1 MKERHDY
8 TKDIAEIRLMMER
21 SSKFLSLSGWA
32 GILAGIYALTGAW
45 IAHSILEFQ
54 PNTIF
59 YTHSN
64 SGSAALVAFVVLTLA
79 LVSAFI
85 DSRVKANKLNE
96 KAWNPTSKRML
107 VSMAVPLGTGG
118 LIILILISH
127 GLLGLIAPFT
137 LIFYGFALYNAG
149 FYTFKEVRLMGYVE
163 IVLGLLN
170 MIFISYGLLFWAIGF
185 GAIHIIYGIYM
196 HSRYER

>member
-1 MKERHDY
+1 MKEHHDY

-21 SSKFLSLSGWA
+21 SSKFLSLSGGA

-45 IAHSILEFQ
+45 ITHSILEFQ

-64 SGSAALVAFVVLTLA
+64 SGSAALIAFVVLTLA

-107 VSMAVPLGTGG
+107 ASMAVPLATGG

>member
-45 IAHSILEFQ
+45 ITHSILEFQ

-64 SGSAALVAFVVLTLA
+64 SGSAALIAFVVLTLA

-85 DSRVKANKLNE
+85 DSRVKANKRKE

-107 VSMAVPLGTGG
+107 ASMAVPLGTGG